1 MQTFRFPDITIGAE
15 DPRFAAALASAHA
28 AKYRPLCTCTP
39 AGVPMYVARNGDG
52 YLIKRMPY
60 TGGQHGLECDSYEP
74 PAELSGLGEVSGS
87 AIQEDVESGL
97 TALRLD
103 FSLSRTGSR
112 KAPVASG
119 IEPESVRTDGAK
131 LTLRGVLHYLW
142 DEARLNRWTPAMTGK
157 RSWFVVRKYLLLAAE
172 NKTSRGAALG
182 SLLFIPETFSVE
194 KKDELLRRR
203 MVRFAPFLAPAA
215 GTRKL
220 MVLIGEVKEIKASRY
235 GQGLDIKHLPDLT
248 FTMAEDLHKRMA
260 KRYAGEIELWRAN
273 KKSTLLV
280 AIATFGVST
289 TGVVSIEELVL
300 VVTSSNWIPIEHVYD
315 LQLLDALTHAG
326 RRFTKGLRYNLA
338 ADRPLASAV
347 LADTSPRPV
356 ALYVVPP
363 DASDAYKNALD
374 DLVETSDLA
383 PWFWRTG
390 EQTLPARPAL
400 VGYEPA
406 VTGEHA

>member
-39 AGVPMYVARNGDG
+39 ASVPMYVARNGDS

-103 FSLSRTGSR
+103 FSLSKTGNR

-142 DEARLNRWTPAMTGK
+142 DEARLNRWTPAMTDK
-157 RSWFVVRKYLLLAAE
+157 RSWFVVRKYLLMAAE
-172 NKTSRGAALG
+172 NKTSKGTALG

-194 KKDELLRRR
+194 RKDELLQRR
-203 MVRFAPFLAPAA
+203 MVRFAPLLAPANGA
-215 GTRKL
+215 RKL
-220 MVLIGEVKEIKASRY
+220 MVLVGEVKQIEPSRY
-235 GQGLDIKHLPDLT
+235 GHGLVIKHLPDLT
-248 FTMAEDLHKRMA
+248 FMMADDLHKRMV
-260 KRYAGEIELWRAN
+260 KRFASELALWGAD
-273 KKSTLLV
+273 KSTHLIV
-280 AIATFGVST
+280 IATFSVGT
-289 TGVVSIEELVL
+289 IGVVSIEELAL
-300 VVTSSNWIPIEHVYD
+300 VVTSSNWIPVEHVYD
-315 LQLLDALTHAG
+315 LQLLDALTHAS
-326 RRFTKGLRYNLA
+326 RRFTKGLRYNLTG
-338 ADRPLASAV
+338 DRPLASAV

-363 DASDAYKNALD
+363 DASNAYKTALD
-374 DLVETSDLA
+374 KLVEASDLA
-383 PWFWRTG
+383 PWLWRTG
-390 EQTLPARPAL
+390 EQTLPTLPAL
-400 VGYEPA
+400 VGYDSA
-406 VTGEHA
+406 VSNEHA